1 MRNKRNF
8 LEKIYPYR
16 RFKMKDELS
25 TEYLIGMERML
36 RDYLINDTMYKE
48 EIRKILSL
56 PPEEFND
63 YVINYGLKDE

>member
-1 MRNKRNF
+1 MRNKRHF
-8 LEKIYPYR
+8 LGKIYPYR

-36 RDYLINDTMYKE
+36 RDYLINDTMSKE